1 MICPKCGSNNSDG
14 TAFCASCGAPLSN
27 EAPTPNG
34 AVPNNNVPPQT
45 PPPVFNGNPYGG
57 PIEQR
62 NIALC
67 IILSIVTC
75 GIYMWYWIY
84 KLTEDVNKLTG
95 DPNATSGGM
104 VILLSIITCNVY
116 MWYWLYKQGDAID
129 QVKASRG
136 LPSGN
141 SGILY
146 LILAIFGWAFVTL
159 ERNVD
164 FPTFG
169 KPTSPTSAITFS
181 SRRTS
186 SSCAGWP
193 GCANLGTCMVGVA

>member
-34 AVPNNNVPPQT
+34 AVPNNSVPPQT

-75 GIYMWYWIY
+75 GIYGLYWIY

-104 VILLSIITCNVY
+104 VILLSIITCNIY

-146 LILAIFGWAFVTL
+146 LILAIFG
-159 ERNVD
+159 
-164 FPTFG
+164 
-169 KPTSPTSAITFS
+169 
-181 SRRTS
+181 
-186 SSCAGWP
+186 
-193 GCANLGTCMVGVA
+193 LGIVSYALMQNELNQLA

>member
-67 IILSIVTC
+67 II
-75 GIYMWYWIY
+75 
-84 KLTEDVNKLTG
+84 
-95 DPNATSGGM
+95 
-104 VILLSIITCNVY
+104 
-116 MWYWLYKQGDAID
+116 
-129 QVKASRG
+129 
-136 LPSGN
+136 
-141 SGILY
+141 
-146 LILAIFGWAFVTL
+146 FVDRDMRHL
-159 ERNVD
+159 HVVLD
-164 FPTFG
+164 LQ
-169 KPTSPTSAITFS
+169 AD
-181 SRRTS
+181 RRCQQTDR
-186 SSCAGWP
+186 
-193 GCANLGTCMVGVA
+193 

>member
-75 GIYMWYWIY
+75 GIYGLYWIY

-104 VILLSIITCNVY
+104 VILLGIITCNIY
-116 MWYWLYKQGDAID
+116 M
-129 QVKASRG
+129 
-136 LPSGN
+136 
-141 SGILY
+141 
-146 LILAIFGWAFVTL
+146 
-159 ERNVD
+159 
-164 FPTFG
+164 
-169 KPTSPTSAITFS
+169 
-181 SRRTS
+181 
-186 SSCAGWP
+186 
-193 GCANLGTCMVGVA
+193 

>member
-1 MICPKCGSNNSDG
+1 MICPKCGSNNPNG
-14 TAFCASCGAPLSN
+14 TAFCASCGTPLSN
-27 EAPTPNG
+27 DAAPNSNPQPNSQQNPQYNG
-34 AVPNNNVPPQT
+34 VPPQS
-45 PPPVFNGNPYGG
+45 PVPPVFNGNPYGG

-75 GIYMWYWIY
+75 GIYGWYWIY

-104 VILLSIITCNVY
+104 VILLSIITCNIY

-146 LILAIFGWAFVTL
+146 LILAIFG
-159 ERNVD
+159 
-164 FPTFG
+164 
-169 KPTSPTSAITFS
+169 
-181 SRRTS
+181 
-186 SSCAGWP
+186 
-193 GCANLGTCMVGVA
+193 LGIVSYALMQNELNQLA

>member
-1 MICPKCGSNNSDG
+1 MICPKCGSNNPNG
-14 TAFCASCGAPLSN
+14 TAFCASCGTPLSN
-27 EAPTPNG
+27 DAAPNSNPQPNSQQNPQYNG
-34 AVPNNNVPPQT
+34 VPPQS
-45 PPPVFNGNPYGG
+45 PVPPVFNGNPYGG

-67 IILSIVTC
+67 IILSFVTC
-75 GIYMWYWIY
+75 GIYGLYWIY
-84 KLTEDVNKLTG
+84 KLTG

-104 VILLSIITCNVY
+104 VILLGIITCNIY

-146 LILAIFGWAFVTL
+146 LILAIFG
-159 ERNVD
+159 
-164 FPTFG
+164 
-169 KPTSPTSAITFS
+169 
-181 SRRTS
+181 
-186 SSCAGWP
+186 
-193 GCANLGTCMVGVA
+193 LGIVSYALMQNELNQLA

>member
-84 KLTEDVNKLTG
+84 K
-95 DPNATSGGM
+95 
-104 VILLSIITCNVY
+104 
-116 MWYWLYKQGDAID
+116 QGDAID

-146 LILAIFGWAFVTL
+146 LILAIFGRGIVSYAL
-159 ERNVD
+159 MQNELNQL
-164 FPTFG
+164 
-169 KPTSPTSAITFS
+169 A
-181 SRRTS
+181 
-186 SSCAGWP
+186 
-193 GCANLGTCMVGVA
+193 